1 MMKMVLFGLTA
12 ALGLAAAAAPASA
25 AVGSLPPGQVPYCS
39 STTAQDEMQRGDYAA
54 QLQRPG
60 QNIASLEIWNG
71 CVKVIYSDASGH
83 SSTAFYDP
91 DTLQLLK
98 VMGGGSGSFG

>member
-1 MMKMVLFGLTA
+1 MKQLLYIGLTA
-12 ALGLAAAAAPASA
+12 AMALGAGIAPAAAAT
-25 AVGSLPPGQVPYCS
+25 GSLAPGQVPYCS
-39 STTAQDEMQRGDYAA
+39 STTGQGEMQHGDYAD

-60 QNIASLEIWNG
+60 QTIASLEIWNG

-83 SSTAFYDP
+83 SSTAIYDP

-98 VMGGGSGSFG
+98 SMGDDGSLG